1 MNDSFVFSEV
11 ARRLGNVVR
20 FGTVAEIDHKK
31 ARIRV
36 KIGKITTTWMPWL
49 TTAGSVKIWN
59 SPVVGEQVCV
69 VAQDGDLAVS
79 LAIPG
84 IFCNKFAA
92 PGNNQN
98 TIRMEFSDDV
108 SIEFNKTNNEFTL
121 EIRGAEVILGGDKF
135 KVSIGASEIEMTP
148 ESIRIS
154 ASSVEI
160 PGFLP

>member
-1 MNDSFVFSEV
+1 MSDSFVFSEV

-31 ARIRV
+31 ARIRG
-36 KIGKITTTWMPWL
+36 KIGKITTTSIPWL
-49 TTAGSVKIWN
+49 TTAGAVKIWN
-59 SPVVGEQVCV
+59 PPVVGEQVCV
-69 VAQDGDLAVS
+69 VAQGGDLAVS

-92 PGNNQN
+92 PGNDQN
-98 TIRMEFSDDV
+98 VVRLELSPQA

-121 EIRGAEVILGGDKF
+121 EIQGAEVILGDDKF
-135 KVSIGASEIEMTP
+135 SISIGASAIEMTP
-148 ESIRIS
+148 ASIRIS
-154 ASSVEI
+154 APSVEI